1 MKRTYHPSKVKS
13 NRKFRFRAR
22 MKARGGRIVLKRR
35 RVKGRI
41 KLTISDKKKPYKN
54 DLIKIGMDIDKND
67 YPEIEVIEV
76 PVVKRMIFQFKKPV
90 KLEFS

>member
-1 MKRTYHPSKVKS
+1 MTKLPSE
-13 NRKFRFRAR
+13 
-22 MKARGGRIVLKRR
+22 LKHD
-35 RVKGRI
+35 
-41 KLTISDKKKPYKN
+41 TIL
-54 DLIKIGMDIDKND
+54 DLIKISMDIDKND